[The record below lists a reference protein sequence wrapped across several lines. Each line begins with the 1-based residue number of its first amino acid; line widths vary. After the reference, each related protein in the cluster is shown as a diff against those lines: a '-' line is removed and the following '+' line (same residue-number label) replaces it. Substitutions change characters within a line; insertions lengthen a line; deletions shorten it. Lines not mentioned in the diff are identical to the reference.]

1 MNNIYLAFVI
11 YINSDLSKTVIY
23 PLESMYEKV
32 TIFSRNPMA
41 ATVDDFA
48 NKAGIAS
55 LLQSKAGSGHDEIH
69 LIDKSIMKIAYLL
82 AAGYGEAG
90 TNIIISNMKNKSGV
104 DIDIPGEKVV
114 GIYGFWDIRNFTD
127 ATEVLQQK
135 VMTFVNKIAS
145 IVHINI
151 VKMGGSNNK

>member
-1 MNNIYLAFVI
+1 
-11 YINSDLSKTVIY
+11 
-23 PLESMYEKV
+23 
-32 TIFSRNPMA
+32 
-41 ATVDDFA
+41 
-48 NKAGIAS
+48 
-55 LLQSKAGSGHDEIH
+55 
-69 LIDKSIMKIAYLL
+69 
-82 AAGYGEAG
+82 
-90 TNIIISNMKNKSGV
+90 MKNKSGV